1 MQNRSTS
8 SQGHFS
14 SNDFSSSRV
23 CSIVVCWAL
32 HLILDPL
39 LHILE
44 GVTRNLKTINMEGK
58 SKAIF
63 FFQNHETDKK
73 VLVIICI
80 VKLKKL

>member
-1 MQNRSTS
+1 MIFQAP
-8 SQGHFS
+8 
-14 SNDFSSSRV
+14 V
-23 CSIVVCWAL
+23 YVVCWTL
-32 HLILDPL
+32 YLILDPL

>member
-23 CSIVVCWAL
+23 VCWTL

-44 GVTRNLKTINMEGK
+44 GVTRNLKTTNMEGK

-73 VLVIICI
+73 VLILFV
-80 VKLKKL
+80 L

>member
-1 MQNRSTS
+1 MIFQAP
-8 SQGHFS
+8 
-14 SNDFSSSRV
+14 V
-23 CSIVVCWAL
+23 YVVCWTL

-44 GVTRNLKTINMEGK
+44 GVTRNLKTTNMEGK

-73 VLVIICI
+73 VHLLFV
-80 VKLKKL
+80 L